1 MACRMRQAISLGN
14 PAPPFSGFAPSM
26 QHARIRTLSVSHFRS
41 YQASRLQ
48 VGAGPV
54 VLTGPNG
61 AGKTNILEAISFLSP
76 GRGLRRAQLT
86 DIGWHPP
93 DTPPSKQD
101 GLHPWAVSALVDG
114 AFGEVR
120 LGTGIESIEIL
131 QRRCR
136 VDGEAVG
143 SANAFL
149 DHLKV
154 VWLTPE
160 MDGLFTG
167 SPSDRRRYL
176 DRLVLAVDASHG
188 SRVNALERALRARN
202 RLLEDNGSARFLDA
216 VEHEL
221 ADLAIA
227 VSAARVETVARLG
240 AEIAAS
246 RDDASPFPHAEIA
259 LDGAVE
265 RMLAMAPAIE
275 VEDRYRAMLRD
286 NRPRD
291 RAAGRTLEGPHLC
304 DLAVSHGI
312 KQLPAARCSTGEQ
325 KSLLIGLTLS
335 HTRLVAAMQGLS
347 PIVLLDDVVAYLDSE
362 RRAGLFSALITLG
375 AQVWMTGADPS
386 AFAQLE
392 QAERF
397 SVQPGKVEP
406 AS

>member
-1 MACRMRQAISLGN
+1 
-14 PAPPFSGFAPSM
+14 M
-26 QHARIRTLSVSHFRS
+26 QHARIRTLSLSRFRS
-41 YQASRLQ
+41 YAAARLQ

-61 AGKTNILEAISFLSP
+61 AGKTNVLEAISFLTP
-76 GRGLRRAQLT
+76 GRGLRRAQLA
-86 DIGWHPP
+86 DIGQQEAHSSPLV
-93 DTPPSKQD
+93 QD
-101 GLHPWAVSALVDG
+101 GLHPWAVSAMVDG
-114 AFGEVR
+114 ALGDVR
-120 LGTGIESIEIL
+120 LGTGVENAEST

-136 VDGEAVG
+136 VDGEPAG

-167 SPSDRRRYL
+167 PPSDRRRYL

-202 RLLEDNGSARFLDA
+202 RLLEDNGAPRFLDA

-240 AEIAAS
+240 AEIATRHDAS
-246 RDDASPFPHAEIA
+246 SPFPFAEIA
-259 LDGAVE
+259 LEGTVE
-265 RMLAMAPAIE
+265 RMLASAPAVE
-275 VEDRYRAMLRD
+275 VEDRYRALLRD
-286 NRPRD
+286 NRARD

-304 DLAVSHGI
+304 DLLVSHGG
-312 KQLPAARCSTGEQ
+312 KHLPAARCSTGEQ

-335 HTRLVAAMQGLS
+335 HARLVAAMQGVS
-347 PIVLLDDVVAYLDSE
+347 PVLLLDDVVAYLDSE
-362 RRAGLFSALITLG
+362 RRAGLFSALTALG
-375 AQVWMTGADPS
+375 AQVWMTGADSS
-386 AFAQLE
+386 AFSQLE
-392 QAERF
+392 QIEHF
-397 SVQPGKVEP
+397 TVLPGLVQP
-406 AS
+406 A